1 MILTLTDDYVRGRT
15 ARHVP
20 GAFYDSGAWH
30 VELDGIEASTART
43 LVKLFPE
50 HVDALSVPIQDV
62 RPPNMALQ
70 WLNGVDPKTLLAS
83 GLKEKAY
90 KFQAEDIAF
99 AKFVIK
105 ANGGF
110 YIAWDRGLGKTLAA
124 IMLGE
129 ELQADSIII
138 ITPNSSKDAVWVP
151 QYRQWAPA
159 AQVYNFGGTPAQRAR
174 AYKSWQY
181 AVEHC
186 ETAVLL
192 VHYEALRLLPEGAWC
207 TLLIVD
213 EAHRLANGAGRGSGV
228 PQFYKRLLKVKSE
241 YRLALSGSVLV
252 NGVEDI
258 FGAAHWLFPN
268 NYKSKWKDWNNR
280 FVHYVDT
287 GYGKV
292 PVGII
297 PGKEESLRNELAGW
311 MAVRHKTDELPDLP
325 ERVEQTFRVTLSPG
339 QRKAYDELA
348 DQFFTTLEDGDEIV
362 VASALAQLSKL
373 RQVATGLDLVS
384 ETVEDSVKLDL
395 AIDMVQDNLPY
406 KTVVFAWHRATVDA
420 LVERLEAR
428 GIMTAGVHG
437 GIKQEVRAAHVRD
450 FQDGETQV
458 LVATIKTLGESVT
471 LHAAADLIFVES
483 SWTSADMDQA
493 ADRVYRIGQN
503 RRVTISHIV
512 AANTVDEFKVLPAVL
527 SKDALRRAVLGG

>member
-1 MILTLTDDYVRGRT
+1 MLLTLTDDYVRGRV

-30 VELDGIEASTART
+30 VETEGLEPSAART

-50 HVDALSVPIQDV
+50 HVGTLSVPSQDV
-62 RPPNMALQ
+62 RPPNMAVQ
-70 WLNGVDPKTLLAS
+70 WLNGIDPRTLLTS

-90 KFQAEDIAF
+90 QFQAEDIAF
-99 AKFVIK
+99 AKFVLK
-105 ANGGF
+105 ENGGF

-124 IMLGE
+124 IMLGQ
-129 ELQADSIII
+129 ELCAEAIII
-138 ITPNSSKDAVWVP
+138 ITPNSSKGTVWVP
-151 QYRQWAPA
+151 QYHQWMPE
-159 AQVYNFGGTPAQRAR
+159 AQVFDFGGTKVQRDR
-174 AYKSWQY
+174 AFKSWVY
-181 AVEHC
+181 AIEHC

-192 VHYEALRLLPEGAWC
+192 VHYEALRLLPEEAWC

-228 PQFYKRLLKVKSE
+228 PQFYKRLMKVPSQ

-258 FGAAHWLFPN
+258 FGAAHWLFPT

-287 GYGKV
+287 GYGQV
-292 PVGII
+292 PIGIL
-297 PGKEESLRNELAGW
+297 PGKEEALRTELAGW

-325 ERVEQTFRVTLSPG
+325 DRVEQTMRVELSPG

-348 DQFFTTLEDGDEIV
+348 DQFFTTLEDGDAIV

-384 ETVEDSVKLDL
+384 ETVQDSVKIDL
-395 AIDMVQDNLPY
+395 AVELARDNLPY
-406 KTVVFAWHRATVDA
+406 KTVVFAWHRASVDA
-420 LVERLEAR
+420 LVARLEAL
-428 GIMTAGVHG
+428 GIKTAGVHG
-437 GIKQEVRAAHVRD
+437 GVKQETRASLVQD
-450 FQDGETQV
+450 FQEGDTQV
-458 LVATIKTLGESVT
+458 IVATIKTLGESVT
-471 LHAAADLIFVES
+471 LHASADLIFVES

-493 ADRVYRIGQN
+493 ADRVYRIGQD
-503 RRVTISHIV
+503 RRVTITHIV